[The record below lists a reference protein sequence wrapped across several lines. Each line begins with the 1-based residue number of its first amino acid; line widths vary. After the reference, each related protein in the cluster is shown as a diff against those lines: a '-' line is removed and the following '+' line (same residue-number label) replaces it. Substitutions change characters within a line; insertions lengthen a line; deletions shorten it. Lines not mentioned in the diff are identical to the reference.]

1 MISRP
6 LLLQIILFGVALT
19 TTKAGGDLREQSN
32 LDLFGSSLEDD
43 AKELENIFKSDDS
56 AEQRKSEAP
65 QTEKVTNTPISFI
78 KVTETSKTSQD
89 SSTQVFITALNEN
102 STQANSANTI
112 RRDTSD
118 TASTMPST
126 KHGAADEVTVTKSRP
141 STPAEKDELLSATT
155 ETSDSELSTSDILIT
170 ATMDITQRESTV
182 TPREYISGSIF
193 ATSSESTSTPAE
205 QSSTMMEGVNAT
217 MVLPSAST
225 GKAELLEVTTKAS
238 ELTESTSQGDFT
250 QPSEESTTN
259 STTAST
265 TERRETEDAASK
277 AFTFTKGTL
286 STTTPKE
293 VTSAA
298 ITKRAFLENDDP
310 ITDASTAFLSTA
322 TTTVSPIAEST
333 STITSKPTVTSS
345 IIPTILPST
354 ETDYSHDTST
364 PSTSTTV
371 PSSTTST
378 LQKYAEEVL
387 SCHMWILQVVHRS
400 IHEQKKYLHKQ
411 KAIYAADV

>member
-32 LDLFGSSLEDD
+32 LDLFGSSSEDD

-65 QTEKVTNTPISFI
+65 QTEEVTNTPISFI
-78 KVTETSKTSQD
+78 TVTESQD
-89 SSTQVFITALNEN
+89 SSTQVFITTPNEN
-102 STQANSANTI
+102 STPASSANTVG
-112 RRDTSD
+112 RDISD
-118 TASTMPST
+118 IASTMPST
-126 KHGAADEVTVTKSRP
+126 KHGSADEVTVTKMRP
-141 STPAEKDELLSATT
+141 STPAEKDELPSATT
-155 ETSDSELSTSDILIT
+155 EVSDSVPSTSDVLIT

-182 TPREYISGSIF
+182 TPREYISGSTF

-225 GKAELLEVTTKAS
+225 GKDELLEVTTEAS
-238 ELTESTSQGDFT
+238 E
-250 QPSEESTTN
+250 
-259 STTAST
+259 TTAST
-265 TERRETEDAASK
+265 TGETETEGAASK
-277 AFTFTKGTL
+277 AFTSTKGTL
-286 STTTPKE
+286 STTTPEK

-298 ITKRAFLENDDP
+298 ITKRTFLENDDP

-322 TTTVSPIAEST
+322 ITTVSPIAEST

-354 ETDYSHDTST
+354 ETNYSQATST
-364 PSTSTTV
+364 ASTSTTV
-371 PSSTTST
+371 PSSISTEVPSTTTSARPT
-378 LQKYAEEVL
+378 TTNPQTCVDAKRIGKSRINCSKYRRMCFIEGYKNML
-387 SCHMWILQVVHRS
+387 
-400 IHEQKKYLHKQ
+400 KKYCPVTCGYCKCQL
-411 KAIYAADV
+411 